1 MKKLFLFLLFAF
13 ISKISF
19 AQLSDGDYTY
29 SNAEIILNFTVA
41 DDGQTLN
48 NVVLVYNNTKSIETG
63 KGNWFFMNLRGASPD
78 YNGPTAWYQ
87 FQTDQCNFDFEL
99 PASQLVLSRFDCK
112 NKKTEAKFVLNRS
125 N

>member
-29 SNAEIILNFTVA
+29 SNAEIILKFTVA

-48 NVVLVYNNTKSIETG
+48 NMVLVYNNTKSIETG
-63 KGNWFFMNLRGASPD
+63 KGNWFF
-78 YNGPTAWYQ
+78 
-87 FQTDQCNFDFEL
+87 
-99 PASQLVLSRFDCK
+99 K
-112 NKKTEAKFVLNRS
+112 N
-125 N
+125 